1 MNKNSYIEL
10 NGEQQKLFIPKEIF
24 EAFINDKE
32 FYAKF
37 GKTIVYLFQMT
48 YKKR

>member
-10 NGEQQKLFIPKEIF
+10 NQEQQKLFIPKEMF
-24 EAFINDKE
+24 EAFLNDKE

-37 GKTIVYLFQMT
+37 GKLYYF
-48 YKKR
+48 YF